1 MDIREM
7 HDMKIWQDPQLRS
20 YLGEVRRK
28 CGVVE
33 TLALPSLRDLPAI
46 KIETLFVPPLLCA
59 TQVNADDD
67 PEEWPA
73 GRNLFS
79 ELQEYRQIVV
89 LGDPGGGKTTLSN
102 WLAWR
107 LASGSSA
114 PLPSVLENKIP
125 FPCILREMSVECFER
140 GFSVADLA
148 VAVVSKLV
156 GAVKA
161 ESLSE
166 LVRRWVGEGRYVLIL
181 DGIDEVSVSRRQL
194 IASWIREAN
203 RQDAVVLAT
212 SRVVGYDDYTV
223 DSDSVSVDQSS
234 GESSIVLERPRVSAS
249 KRSRMSQFYT
259 ASNAAVKGGGEWA
272 KLRYLMPFNSIQIA
286 DFSRNWYSQRCV
298 SELEAKQRSSDL
310 LTSLAQSEIT
320 AKLARTPN
328 LLSLMAIV
336 HRERAHLP
344 DGKALLYDEIVNA
357 YLNTIDSQRRIGE
370 EITLAQFGWKEKK
383 SWLAYIGFKLQE
395 SRSWKSPTAGI
406 LASEEQVIEWLEVAI
421 KQTEVEDSKPVAKEF
436 LSWVARRSG
445 LLLPRGENKYAFVH
459 LSFQEYFCAYYL
471 ADCVVKPAF
480 VTNKIPSNASV
491 TKEKVSRWAQHPAWL
506 ETYIFLFESL
516 SAEHGFDWVETLIE
530 IVFVSPGRA
539 VLTELAA
546 RLVKN
551 KHVKLPSEARDFLAE
566 GCVSSIYSESDYKI
580 SPGSEVFRILLEA
593 GYAAYVTKED
603 TLERFVSDKL
613 SAAKVRILVAA
624 HGAVLDAH
632 TLSGFRN
639 LTALSVVDSS
649 VDLVGLNRSSLINY
663 LRLRDSNVGGFNEV
677 QYFKNIH
684 SLELRRVDVEDLMPL
699 ASLKKLRVLE
709 VSEVPV
715 VDISPMERLSNII
728 YLELSGL
735 DVFNLRPLNKLTK
748 VETLTLSDLSAT
760 SIDFVGALKRLESI
774 SISNM
779 KLSEFGFFSS
789 CKKLESL
796 DFIDMD
802 FVDLAPFS
810 LLPRLETIFLKD
822 INKIDILPV
831 GNMKHLS
838 LFMAENMSIDKISV
852 ISKCKKL
859 FNVYL
864 NKVDIGNY
872 SSLGGLKKIHAL
884 SLRNMPDLASLDF
897 LRGFEN
903 LEYLDLR
910 DTEVD
915 DVSVLDTMSAPFTL
929 HISNNHTFDID
940 FLSAREGFDI
950 EIAGLEVEEE

>member
-1 MDIREM
+1 MDTRET
-7 HDMKIWQDPQLRS
+7 HEMKIWQDPQLRS

-79 ELQEYRQIVV
+79 ELQEFRQIVV

-156 GAVKA
+156 GSSKA
-161 ESLSE
+161 EQLSG
-166 LVRRWVGEGRYVLIL
+166 LVRRWVEEGNYVLIL

-203 RQDAVVLAT
+203 RQNAVVLAT

-223 DSDSVSVDQSS
+223 DSESVSVEQSS
-234 GESSIVLERPRVSAS
+234 GESSVNLDRPRISAL
-249 KRSRMSQFYT
+249 KRPRISQFYT
-259 ASNAAVKGGGEWA
+259 ANSTSVRGGEWA

-298 SELEAKQRSSDL
+298 SELEAKQRASDL

-395 SRSWKSPTAGI
+395 SRDWSSSTAGI

-421 KQTEVEDSKPVAKEF
+421 KQTEIEDYKPVAKEF

-445 LLLPRGENKYAFVH
+445 LLLPRGENRYAFVH

-471 ADCVVKPAF
+471 ADCIVKPAF
-480 VTNKIPSNASV
+480 VTNKIPSNSSV
-491 TKEKVSRWAQHPAWL
+491 TKEKVSKWGQHPSWL

-516 SAEHGFDWVETLIE
+516 SAEHGFDWVETLME
-530 IVFVSPGRA
+530 IVFASGGGVTLA
-539 VLTELAA
+539 NLAA

-551 KHVKLPSEARDFLAE
+551 KHVKLPSEARDFLAV
-566 GCVSSIYSESDYKI
+566 GCVSAVYSESDYKS
-580 SPGSEVFRILLEA
+580 SPDSEVFRILLEA
-593 GYAAYVTKED
+593 GYAAYVSEDD
-603 TLERFVSDKL
+603 TLEQFASGGL
-613 SAAKVRILVAA
+613 SATKVRVLVAA
-624 HGAVLDAH
+624 DGAVLDADS
-632 TLSGFRN
+632 LSGFKN
-639 LTALSVVDSS
+639 LIALSAVDSS
-649 VDLVGLNRSSLINY
+649 VDLVGLNRSTALNY
-663 LRLRDSNVGGFNEV
+663 LRLRDSDVSGFNEV
-677 QYFKNIH
+677 QYFKNIV
-684 SLELRRVDVEDLMPL
+684 SLELRRVDVENLTPL
-699 ASLKKLRVLE
+699 ASLKKLRVIE
-709 VSEVPV
+709 VAEIPV
-715 VDISPMERLSNII
+715 VDISPLGGLRDITYIEV
-728 YLELSGL
+728 SGL
-735 DVFNLRPLNKLTK
+735 DVVDLSSLSLLTK
-748 VETLTLSDLSAT
+748 IDTVYLSDLPAT
-760 SIDFVGALKRLESI
+760 SVDFVGKLKRLEGI

-779 KLSEFGFFSS
+779 SLSDFSLFS
-789 CKKLESL
+789 GCKKLESL
-796 DFIDMD
+796 DFTDMD
-802 FVDLAPFS
+802 FVDLTPFS
-810 LLPRLETIFLKD
+810 GLPKLETVFLTD
-822 INKIDILPV
+822 IRKVDVSPA
-831 GNMKHLS
+831 GSMKSLG
-838 LFMAENMSIDKISV
+838 LFMVEKISIDDISV
-852 ISKCKKL
+852 LSKCKRL
-859 FNVYL
+859 LNVYL
-864 NKVDIGNY
+864 NKVDLGNF
-872 SSLGGLKKIHAL
+872 SSLAALKKLHAL
-884 SLRNMPDLASLDF
+884 TLRSMPVVADLKF
-897 LRGFEN
+897 LRGFKQ

-910 DTEVD
+910 ETEVG
-915 DVSVLDTMSAPFTL
+915 DVSILDQMKAPFTL
-929 HISNNHTFDID
+929 RISTNHNFDIG
-940 FLSAREGFDI
+940 FLLAKEGFDI
-950 EIAGLEVEEE
+950 KIEELEIEED